1 MFTNET
7 FHVIDWNPV
16 PTICLIYYTC
26 ITCMVRMILTLN
38 SLLCSFD
45 SSWIWLFIRS
55 QIDLRHEAICLEQ
68 FGDNFIN
75 IANIRFPKPIHPYCK
90 RDVLVETFEVCRFV
104 YIRDLFLW
112 IIHFLFPAMLPEG
125 IVLYYTLAVVICP
138 YHVNVILIFIVFN
151 SYYFL
156 YVCDFDN
163 CTTTYYVVYI
173 MLFCQI
179 NILFYFSSATF
190 PTFMSG
196 RRA

>member
-68 FGDNFIN
+68 FGENFIN

-104 YIRDLFLW
+104 YQGFVSLDYSSSFSLQCFLKGLFYIMLSLLSYVHTMLMLSLSLSSSIL
-112 IIHFLFPAMLPEG
+112 IIFYMF
-125 IVLYYTLAVVICP
+125 
-138 YHVNVILIFIVFN
+138 VILIIA
-151 SYYFL
+151 L
-156 YVCDFDN
+156 LHTML
-163 CTTTYYVVYI
+163 CT
-173 MLFCQI
+173 
-179 NILFYFSSATF
+179 
-190 PTFMSG
+190 
-196 RRA
+196 